1 MKKLSTQDLE
11 ALNGGID
18 QRAAATGLMCGA
30 TLFLLLTPGLQPIAA
45 ATGIGCAT
53 GLYAMFS

>member
-11 ALNGGID
+11 TFQGGST
-18 QRAAATGLMCGA
+18 QAAATGLMCGA
-30 TLFLLLTPGLQPIAA
+30 TLFLLLTPGLQPIAS
-45 ATGIGCAT
+45 ATAIGCAT